1 MLAELDEPV
10 YHSSV
15 HSLSPGQIVFHCG
28 FEYIK
33 DCFRYYLAIKYINN
47 KSIGYNMDLLVAFSL
62 FGLGIRLIVV

>member
-1 MLAELDEPV
+1 MLAELDELV
-10 YHSSV
+10 YHSSI
-15 HSLSPGQIVFHCG
+15 HPSSPGQIVFHYG

-47 KSIGYNMDLLVAFSL
+47 KSIGYSMGLLVTLSL